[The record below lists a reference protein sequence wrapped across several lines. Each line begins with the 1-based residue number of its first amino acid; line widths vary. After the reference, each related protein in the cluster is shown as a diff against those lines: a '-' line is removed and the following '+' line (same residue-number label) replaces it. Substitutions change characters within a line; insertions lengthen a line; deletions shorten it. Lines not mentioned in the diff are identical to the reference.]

1 VNNNRKGVVYL
12 VGAGPGDPS
21 LLTLKGLWCL
31 EQADVVV
38 YDRLACEYLL
48 ALCRPDAE
56 IVYAGKETDRHT
68 IPQGELNLLLA
79 EKALEGKMVCRLKG
93 GDPFVFGRGGEEA
106 DLLVEKGVP
115 FEIVPGITSAVA
127 VPAYAGIPVTHRA
140 CASAL
145 AIVTGHRREGSG
157 PLVPVKGS
165 KDVTAVFLMGYENMA
180 AIVRSLE
187 DEGWSKETPAALLH
201 WGTRADQQTVTGTLA
216 TIQEEAQKAGIGSP
230 SILVAGDV
238 VKLRKRLQ
246 WREQQPLFGKRI
258 LITRPRRQAHELAR
272 KIILLGGEPLCLPT
286 IELVPVADSDR
297 IDRVLKQLSSY
308 EWVIF
313 TSANGVNFFLDYM
326 CARKIDLRSLK
337 GKLAA
342 IGPATARAL
351 ECRGLQVDYM
361 PEEYRAEA
369 LLEGLKNRIP
379 VGGRVLLPR
388 AAKARNLLPNGLQES
403 GVAVDV
409 LPVYRTVLAGVRERE
424 WVDDRLLNGNV
435 HYLTFTSSSTVRN
448 FISLFTPDEL
458 SLISAR
464 SKIACIGPVTAATA
478 RELGLRVD
486 LVAEEYTTDGLL
498 DAIQTD
504 AGGIKL

>member
-1 VNNNRKGVVYL
+1 MNKRKGVVYL

-56 IVYAGKETDRHT
+56 MIYAGKETNRHT
-68 IPQGELNLLLA
+68 IPQGEINLLLA
-79 EKALEGKMVCRLKG
+79 EKAQEGKMVCRLKG

-106 DLLVEKGVP
+106 ELLVEKGVP

-145 AIVTGHRREGSG
+145 AVVTGHRREGSG
-157 PLVPVKGS
+157 PLLPVKDSGEA
-165 KDVTAVFLMGYENMA
+165 TAVFLMGYENLET
-180 AIVRSLE
+180 IVSSLR
-187 DEGWSKETPAALLH
+187 DEGWSEETPVALLH

-216 TIQEEAQKAGIGSP
+216 TIQEDVQKAGIGSP
-230 SILVAGDV
+230 SVLVAGDV
-238 VKLRKRLQ
+238 VKLREKLQ

-258 LITRPRRQAHELAR
+258 LITRPRRQARELAR

-297 IDRVLKQLSSY
+297 IDRVLEQLSNY

-313 TSANGVNFFLDYM
+313 TSANGVDFFLDYM
-326 CARKIDLRSLK
+326 FARKIDLRSLK

-351 ECRGLQVDYM
+351 ECCGLQVDYV

-369 LLEGLKNRIP
+369 LLEGLKSRISA
-379 VGGRVLLPR
+379 GCRVLLPR
-388 AAKARNLLPNGLQES
+388 AAKARELLPDGLREA
-403 GVAVDV
+403 GVDIDV
-409 LPVYRTVLAGVRERE
+409 LPVYKTIPAGVRERE
-424 WVDDRLLNGNV
+424 WVDSRLLDGSV

-458 SLISAR
+458 VLISAK

-478 RELGLRVD
+478 QELGLRVD

-498 DAIQTD
+498 DAIQAD
-504 AGGIKL
+504 VGGIKT